1 MCGVARGAWGCGVSA
16 IIPTPEEIIEA
27 ARKNHNADA
36 EAMIA
41 RIVEK
46 LRANPYLYVT
56 ESAPMPVL
64 RVVEARMGER
74 GWQCRVWYG
83 DAREPE
89 PSIAVTAPTRGA
101 K

>member
-1 MCGVARGAWGCGVSA
+1 MSA
-16 IIPTPEEIIEA
+16 IIPTPEEIIEE
-27 ARKNHNADA
+27 ARKNHDADA

-46 LRANPYLYVT
+46 LRANPFVYVT

>member
-27 ARKNHNADA
+27 ARRNHDADA

-41 RIVEK
+41 RIIEK
-46 LRANPYLYVT
+46 LRANPYVYVT

-64 RVVEARMGER
+64 RVVEARMSER

-89 PSIAVTAPTRGA
+89 PSIAVTAPPRGV

>member
-1 MCGVARGAWGCGVSA
+1 MSMN
-16 IIPTPEEIIEA
+16 IPTPAELIEA
-27 ARKNHNADA
+27 ARKNHDA
-36 EAMIA
+36 EADALIA

-46 LRANPYLYVT
+46 LLVNPFVYVT
-56 ESAPMPVL
+56 ESAPMPML

>member
-1 MCGVARGAWGCGVSA
+1 MSA

-27 ARKNHNADA
+27 ARRNHDADA

-46 LRANPYLYVT
+46 LRANPYVYVT

-64 RVVEARMGER
+64 RVVEARMSER

>member
-1 MCGVARGAWGCGVSA
+1 MSA

-27 ARKNHNADA
+27 ACKNHNAEAD
-36 EAMIA
+36 AMIA

-46 LRANPYLYVT
+46 LLVNPFVYVT

-89 PSIAVTAPTRGA
+89 PSIAVTAPARGA